1 MLRCQQRMFS
11 LRCLCCVG
19 RGRPPWKNPTI
30 FQQGNI
36 LKPHTRLRMYE
47 NANEGMKDKD
57 INGGGFPFASTIRP
71 DLRQFITS
79 KWETSLDGSW
89 NFKLYP
95 NPASLKGGMPGEVPD
110 LVQLFPDIQHGECV
124 KFHEAIQVPGCW
136 EMQGYDYP
144 IYTNIQYPWLTG
156 KHSMTGGNIL
166 AGYHAGNVP
175 DHNPTG
181 LYRRTFKL
189 SKEWC
194 IAVEKKERR
203 IIIHFGAVSSAC
215 RVFMNGMEV
224 GYFQDSFTETEVDVT
239 EAILQRGVRNEHVI
253 GLQVMRFSDGS
264 WLEDQDH
271 WWLSGVHRSIF
282 LQARPRNNLI
292 ADYTVRTEVG
302 KSPKWSSSGSTC
314 SSTLSV
320 EVELHSTTESTTE
333 FTLYDDKL
341 NIIANCI
348 LANSSSKDVTNES
361 VAMKVDQPKLWTA
374 ETPNLY
380 TLTIATDQQ
389 CEMVRVGFRDCRV
402 STMVSTMNGEE
413 REKGEKDKQEYFL
426 LNGKPLVIAGVN
438 YHEHDTNTGKTL
450 SSDSYAHDLWLMK
463 SANFNAVRCCHYP
476 HDHRF
481 YELCNEMGLYVC
493 DEANIET
500 HGFALI
506 QQISYLTC
514 HPDWTSSFVSRVMT
528 MVHRAKNYPCI
539 ITWSLGNES
548 GYGPNHEAAAS
559 QLRAYDSTR
568 PLQYEGGRKNGDA
581 VLLMGTGHGPRTI
594 TDFICPMYHSPAEL
608 AIVARNFKET
618 RPIVSCEYLHAMGN
632 STGMNFFMELLFSS
646 FLQNTMFLLNDC
658 FCLYHENI
666 YILFN
671 LTYIQLSS
679 WNTLFFYFF

>member
-1 MLRCQQRMFS
+1 M
-11 LRCLCCVG
+11 
-19 RGRPPWKNPTI
+19 
-30 FQQGNI
+30 
-36 LKPHTRLRMYE
+36 
-47 NANEGMKDKD
+47 
-57 INGGGFPFASTIRP
+57 
-71 DLRQFITS
+71 
-79 KWETSLDGSW
+79 
-89 NFKLYP
+89 
-95 NPASLKGGMPGEVPD
+95 
-110 LVQLFPDIQHGECV
+110 
-124 KFHEAIQVPGCW
+124 
-136 EMQGYDYP
+136 
-144 IYTNIQYPWLTG
+144 
-156 KHSMTGGNIL
+156 
-166 AGYHAGNVP
+166 
-175 DHNPTG
+175 
-181 LYRRTFKL
+181 
-189 SKEWC
+189 
-194 IAVEKKERR
+194 
-203 IIIHFGAVSSAC
+203 
-215 RVFMNGMEV
+215 
-224 GYFQDSFTETEVDVT
+224 
-239 EAILQRGVRNEHVI
+239 
-253 GLQVMRFSDGS
+253 
-264 WLEDQDH
+264 
-271 WWLSGVHRSIF
+271 SGVHRSIF
-282 LQARPRNNLI
+282 LQARPTSNLI

-302 KSPKWSSSGSTC
+302 KPPKWSSSSTL

-320 EVELHSTTESTTE
+320 DVELHSTTKESTTE
-333 FTLYDDKL
+333 LTLYDEKL

-361 VAMKVDQPKLWTA
+361 VAMEVVQPKLWTA

-402 STMVSTMNGEE
+402 STMNREKGEKE
-413 REKGEKDKQEYFL
+413 EKGEKGEKGEKEEKGEKDKQEYFL

-481 YELCNEMGLYVC
+481 YELCNEMVLYVC

-528 MVHRAKNYPCI
+528 MVLRAKNYPCI

-581 VLLMGTGHGPRTI
+581 VLLMGTGHGPRTT

-608 AIVARNFKET
+608 ARVARNFKET

-632 STGMNFFMELLFSS
+632 STGM
-646 FLQNTMFLLNDC
+646 
-658 FCLYHENI
+658 
-666 YILFN
+666 
-671 LTYIQLSS
+671 
-679 WNTLFFYFF
+679 